1 VDEKMG
7 KMGFFCFVFSTFF
20 THMDTDIDVDID
32 NKIKIYI
39 NKAIDSDRAIGWDR

>member
-1 VDEKMG
+1 MG
-7 KMGFFCFVFSTFF
+7 KMGFFALFLALFF
-20 THMDTDIDVDID
+20 THMDTNIDVDID